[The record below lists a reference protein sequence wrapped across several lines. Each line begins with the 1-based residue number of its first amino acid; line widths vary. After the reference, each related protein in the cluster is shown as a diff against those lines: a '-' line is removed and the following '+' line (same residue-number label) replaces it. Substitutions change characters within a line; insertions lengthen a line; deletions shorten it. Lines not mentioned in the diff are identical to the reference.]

1 MKLHYFTLGAVLF
14 AIPLSAQNVADSTA
28 MDWERRL
35 ELEEI
40 VVVASRPVVKQAPD
54 RIIYLTKNDQ
64 YAKGMNGM
72 EVLDRIPR
80 VSVVNDLVTVAGK
93 NSVRYI
99 IDGRLM
105 EISDE
110 AMAMRLKNLQASGIE
125 KIEVLTTPPAKY
137 AAGNNVAYISI
148 TSRNES
154 LGTRGNVWANGSYR
168 ESFCYQVGGNVSHST
183 RKVELSADV
192 SWYDSKGIN
201 DLDRT
206 YTFADHIKTSN
217 RSTDFTNRNIGANGL
232 FKYKFT
238 ENLNAGVILNYYAN
252 RLNSNLVD
260 VTTDRGVVFKSTNCS
275 PSRPNNA
282 LTVTAFTDWMLDT
295 NGKMLSFTYNYF
307 DKRAQSFSDVTTS
320 DNDVDVRLTNTG
332 DNKYHIHSA
341 KLDAILPFRLFRMEA
356 GLAFT
361 SIGNNATL
369 DVHRRENNYWI
380 LDAQQSNAFD
390 YDENSAVAY
399 MSVER
404 NFTNSLFGK
413 LGLRYE
419 STRTKGYQ
427 RVSGER
433 NSDSYN
439 HLFPTL
445 NLSWNSQN
453 AGRLSASYSM
463 GITRPNFNDLN
474 PYKYYTTT
482 SDYVSGNPDLQPSI
496 AHNAEISYS
505 FKGIY
510 AVLYNSY
517 NNDAIGYITRF
528 NTDGSQFTIPENHIN
543 SNKTGL
549 YASYYRSLFG
559 WWNLNLG
566 GEVFHTYAKS
576 KLADYRDDD
585 DSGWSGKVELS
596 TSFMLNRQKSLVLDV
611 RFNHYFP
618 YHERMIRYEAMSLFG
633 CSLRYSLLND
643 RLTLTASVSDP
654 FGWNVTKS
662 TAIYHD
668 YSVYTRNDIHAH
680 SVSFRISYSFGR
692 SKVNN
697 VYRDT
702 KERESNRAN

>member
-183 RKVELSADV
+183 RKVELSADA
-192 SWYDSKGIN
+192 SWNDSKGIN

-260 VTTDRGVVFKSTNCS
+260 VTTDRGVVFKSTNWS

-282 LTVTAFTDWMLDT
+282 LTVTAFTDWMLDSK
-295 NGKMLSFTYNYF
+295 GKMLSFTYNYF

-341 KLDAILPFRLFRMEA
+341 KLDAILPFRSFRMEA

-369 DVHRRENNYWI
+369 DVHRRENNSWI

-445 NLSWNSQN
+445 NFSWNSQN

-576 KLADYRDDD
+576 KLADYRNDD

>member
-14 AIPLSAQNVADSTA
+14 AIPLSAQNAADSTA

-183 RKVELSADV
+183 RKVELSADA
-192 SWYDSKGIN
+192 SWNDSKGIN

-260 VTTDRGVVFKSTNCS
+260 VTTDRGVVFKSTNWS

-282 LTVTAFTDWMLDT
+282 LTVTAFTDWMLDSK
-295 NGKMLSFTYNYF
+295 GKMFSFTYNYF

-369 DVHRRENNYWI
+369 DVHCRENNSWI

-445 NLSWNSQN
+445 NFSWNSQN

-618 YHERMIRYEAMSLFG
+618 YHERMIQYEAMSLFG